1 MKVSLVAPVA
11 TLAVCC
17 ALVLGGLAWPAPVAA
32 RAAPIFNGTYR
43 VGRDI
48 APGTY
53 RVRRPAHAC
62 YWARLSGFSGKV
74 TDVKANDFGSGFM
87 VVTIR
92 RHDKGFQTSHCGRW
106 SSNLSR
112 VTSSM
117 TSFGK
122 GTFIVGTDIR
132 PGWYRSSRVT
142 GCYWARLR
150 GFDGSLR
157 EIIANGV
164 RTRGHAVVRI
174 RARDAGFQSRGCG
187 TWTRI

>member
-1 MKVSLVAPVA
+1 MKGSLIALVAA
-11 TLAVCC
+11 LTACS
-17 ALVLGGLAWPAPVAA
+17 ALVLGNLALPTPAAA
-32 RAAPIFNGTYR
+32 RAAPIGNGTYR

-132 PGWYRSSRVT
+132 PGWYRSSNVT

-164 RTRGHAVVRI
+164 RTHGHAVVRI
-174 RARDAGFQSRGCG
+174 RRRDVGFQSRGCG
-187 TWTRI
+187 TWTRL